1 MTRKHHVLFRRIL
14 LLTLSMTMLFSFGA
28 CSKPTP
34 PAGDPPVDDTP
45 PEDLPPDNPPDNPPD
60 RPDGPGDPPAQSG
73 RYNPHASRADGQ
85 TSVTL
90 REYSITE
97 GTLLQPEASTAGVPD
112 GLSEVVNQYMTHYD
126 SLGVNG
132 TVTTF
137 QTSSR
142 YQDSQRINTEA
153 VMAYVSVP
161 SQLDSVIPSWYAA
174 EDFYSINIMMPI
186 NRDSHDY
193 VAQSPENLG
202 DIQTD
207 ANGKYITHS
216 TSDKVYYMVPTAG
229 WTEYIWQMVKHIL
242 EKYPVDSITFEEP
255 EMWYASGYS
264 DGFKQEWEDYYG
276 EAWQPQT
283 ASPEA
288 MLKTMRLKVYLFDR
302 LLSEIADRM
311 HELSPNTKLYVA
323 SHSTASYT
331 SIAITAGL
339 NSYLATGKID
349 GVIGQTWSNTASVGL
364 LVDGQM
370 QTLEYE
376 NAYLGYASYA
386 GASGDLDL
394 FAITDTM
401 SDSPDWTEDVCFPKY
416 RATLVS
422 ALMQPEIHRFEASVW
437 PSRGFVAV
445 SPDYRTL
452 QLSCF
457 EALNEMSGK
466 AITTSAGTPGITY
479 LLSDSLSWQSG
490 NWSLSSKDGY
500 YGVTLPL
507 VSDGIPV
514 RVQSME
520 NITSAKDLKD
530 VTLLLLSWD
539 CQKPLSETV
548 VDAIA
553 DWIKAGGIALYV
565 GGHDDFE
572 TSAGEWL
579 APWGSP
585 LMALFEKLDLDV
597 SVTAPHFTN
606 GTRITWEDEK
616 NALTQLSLSSK
627 YNNYYAAFEGA
638 DAEPLFTA
646 VGADGKVHN
655 VGICQATG
663 DGTLIAVGLPSA
675 MFSQQAGGTDA
686 MQDLVAYACNYYTM
700 YEYAPTTLTWTK
712 RGRIVAAHSFAD
724 GGVLVG
730 SFINL
735 FDPTLPII
743 DHIVLDARADALLC
757 DISGTDLSVPRLLY
771 SGGAHAYAPIEEANK
786 TVFCISGPNGTVISS
801 RLACA
806 DGWYPQSITAK
817 SADGSDLNV
826 ISHWDGDTD
835 SLLVQIQ
842 GSVDGATVTVEW
854 GDEFV
859 QDSPTF
865 VMEELK
871 IKTNNENLD
880 AALLFRNTGGANE
893 NFRYADGI
901 NRIVYKIDLTMFRN
915 ATISMEVLQNYLV
928 SYSTDNKKW
937 TVLADYSKTEGYA
950 GTLQGGGNNTIV
962 SISANAAG
970 NPDVLYIRIADCNTY
985 DGWGGTIKSLT
996 ITYQRYENE
1005 PPVTLPAP
1013 GQDDV
1018 PQGFEPVG
1026 IDYGAMYPD
1035 RQKVTLSINSSS
1047 KDDKPFIVKD
1057 SSAAS
1062 ADLKYTDLSN
1072 EIIYRFDLSK
1082 YKDAVV
1088 VATVCQNYF
1097 VQVSKDG
1104 KNWTTIQDYAAVHGN
1119 RIEGASNQTTLGAA
1133 AQKYAPDSDYLYL
1146 RFANADTSTGWGT
1159 GLSQIEIYYV
1169 D

>member
-1 MTRKHHVLFRRIL
+1 
-14 LLTLSMTMLFSFGA
+14 MLFSFGA

-34 PAGDPPVDDTP
+34 PVDEPPSGDTP
-45 PEDLPPDNPPDNPPD
+45 PEDLPPEGTPNDPAEDPTTPDSPD
-60 RPDGPGDPPAQSG
+60 DPSVESG
-73 RYNPHASRADGQ
+73 RYNPHAGRAEGQ

-90 REYSITE
+90 REYSIE
-97 GTLLQPEASTAGVPD
+97 DGTLLQPDASAAGVPD

-126 SLGVNG
+126 ALGVNG

-161 SQLDSVIPSWYAA
+161 SQLDSVIPSWYTA

-193 VAQSPENLG
+193 VTRSPGNFD

-207 ANGKYITHS
+207 ANGNYITHS
-216 TSDKVYYMVPTAG
+216 TSDKVYYMVPTEG
-229 WTEYIWQMVKHIL
+229 WTEYIWEMVEHIL

-264 DGFKQEWEDYYG
+264 EGFKREWENYYG

-302 LLSEIADRM
+302 LLADIADRM
-311 HELSPNTKLYVA
+311 HALSPNTKLYVA

-339 NSYLATGKID
+339 NAYLATGKID

-364 LVDGQM
+364 LVDGAL

-394 FAITDTM
+394 FAITDAM
-401 SDSPDWTEDVCFPKY
+401 SDTSSWTEDICFPKY
-416 RATLVS
+416 QATLIS

-437 PSRGFVAV
+437 PSRGFVPV
-445 SPDYRTL
+445 SSDYRTL

-490 NWSLSSKDGY
+490 GWSLSSKDGY

-507 VSDGIPV
+507 VSDGIPL

-520 NITSAKDLKD
+520 AVKTADDLRD

-553 DWIKAGGIALYV
+553 DWIKDGGTALYI
-565 GGHDDFE
+565 GGHDAFE
-572 TSAGEWL
+572 ASAGEWW

-585 LMALFEKLDLDV
+585 LQALLDKLELDV
-597 SVTAPHFTN
+597 TVTTPSVTSGQISWLGKKSYAAAADMA
-606 GTRITWEDEK
+606 I
-616 NALTQLSLSSK
+616 ASK
-627 YNNYYAAFEGA
+627 YNGYYASFEGEDLTPLMTVGNTVIAFEQTVGGGT
-638 DAEPLFTA
+638 LLA
-646 VGADGKVHN
+646 VG
-655 VGICQATG
+655 I
-663 DGTLIAVGLPSA
+663 PSA
-675 MFSQQAGGTDA
+675 AFSQQKNGTDA
-686 MQDLVAYACNYYTM
+686 MQALAAYACDQYSDFNYD
-700 YEYAPTTLTWTK
+700 ATTLTWTR
-712 RGRIVAAHSFAD
+712 RGRIIAAHSFAD
-724 GGVLVG
+724 GNVLVG

-735 FDPTLPII
+735 FDPTLPVL
-743 DHIVLDARADALLC
+743 DHIVLNAREDALLC
-757 DISGTDLSVPRLLY
+757 DISEADLSVPRLLY
-771 SGGAHAYAPIEEANK
+771 SGGAHAYAPIETAEE

-801 RLACA
+801 RLACE
-806 DGWYPQSITAK
+806 DGLYPQSITAK
-817 SADGSDLNV
+817 SADGSELGV
-826 ISHWDGDTD
+826 IFVWNGDTD

-842 GSVDGATVTVEW
+842 GSVDGATITVEW
-854 GDEFV
+854 GDQPV
-859 QDSPTF
+859 QNTPTF
-865 VMEELK
+865 VIEELTV
-871 IKTNNENLD
+871 KTNNQNLD
-880 AALLFRNTGGANE
+880 AALLYKNTGNAND
-893 NFRYADGI
+893 NFRYADGTS
-901 NRIVYKIDLTMFRN
+901 RIIYKIDLTKFRN
-915 ATISMEVLQNYLV
+915 ATISMEVLQNYIV
-928 SYSTDNKKW
+928 SYSTDEKTW
-937 TVLADYSKTEGYA
+937 TVLADYSKTEGYT

-962 SISANAAG
+962 SISAAAAG

-996 ITYQRYENE
+996 ITYQRYEDE
-1005 PPVTLPAP
+1005 PPVQLPQP
-1013 GQDDV
+1013 GEQDT
-1018 PQGFEPVG
+1018 PAMGEFEPTGV
-1026 IDYGAMYPD
+1026 DYEKKYPNHE
-1035 RQKVTLSINSSS
+1035 KITLDINGNSSADAPYII
-1047 KDDKPFIVKD
+1047 KDT
-1057 SSAAS
+1057 SASNAE
-1062 ADLKYTDLSN
+1062 LKYTDLSN
-1072 EIIYRFDLSK
+1072 EIIYRFSLTE
-1082 YKDAVV
+1082 YKDAVI
-1088 VATVCQNYF
+1088 VATVSQNYF
-1097 VQVSKDG
+1097 VQVSGDG
-1104 KNWTTIQDYAAVHGN
+1104 KTWTTIQDYAAVHGT
-1119 RIEGASNQTTLGAA
+1119 RIEGGSNKTTVGAA
-1133 AQKYAPDSDYLYL
+1133 AEKYAFGCDYIYL
-1146 RFANADTSTGWGT
+1146 RFANADTGTGWGT
-1159 GLSQIEIYYV
+1159 GLSKIEIYYRK
-1169 D
+1169 